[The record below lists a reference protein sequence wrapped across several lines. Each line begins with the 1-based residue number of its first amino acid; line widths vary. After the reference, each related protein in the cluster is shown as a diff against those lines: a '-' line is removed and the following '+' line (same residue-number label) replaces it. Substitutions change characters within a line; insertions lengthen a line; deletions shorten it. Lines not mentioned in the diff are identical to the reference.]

1 MMKLTVYPPG
11 FGEISGSPFAAK
23 AIALME
29 MSGQAYV
36 LDVNPDPRKAPKR
49 KWPVLTDGAEVIP
62 DSDQIREHLE
72 TKYNV
77 DFDTGL
83 SAEQKAVSRMV
94 IRSFEENV
102 YFAILASRWMDD
114 DRWAITKEAFFSGMP
129 PVIGG
134 FIANSVRKGVVKQC
148 IAQGIGRHSE
158 AEQVARVA
166 KDVDAFAVLLGDKP
180 FLHGDRPTGADASVV
195 PMLRA
200 QASFPKQS
208 ALGDLVAQNP
218 ALVAYIE
225 RGKAELYP
233 S

>member
-11 FGEISGSPFAAK
+11 FGEISGSPFAVK

-29 MSGQAYV
+29 MSGQAYE
-36 LDVNPDPRKAPKR
+36 LDVNPDPRKSPKK
-49 KWPVLTDGAEVIP
+49 KWPVLTDGAQVIP

-72 TKYNV
+72 VKYGV
-77 DFDTGL
+77 DFDAGL

-94 IRSFEENV
+94 IRTFEENV
-102 YFAILASRWMDD
+102 YFAIMASRWMDD
-114 DRWAITKEAFFSGMP
+114 ARWEKTKEAFFAGMP

-148 IAQGIGRHSE
+148 IAQGMGRHSE
-158 AEQVARVA
+158 AEQVARLA
-166 KDVDAFAVLLGDKP
+166 KDIEAFVTLLGDKP
-180 FLHGDRPTGADASVV
+180 FLHGERPTGADASAV

-200 QASFPKQS
+200 MASFPDRS
-208 ALGDLVAQNP
+208 ALGDLVLENP
-218 ALVAYIE
+218 VLVAYIE
-225 RGKAELYP
+225 RGKAEMYP